1 METITYLIPF
11 FVAIILLVACRKNI
25 VWWEY
30 ASIILISVLLTFGM
44 RSCCVAFQEEDTE
57 YLGGYMTKITHYD
70 EWDEW
75 VVETCEREVYDGED
89 ANGNAQYHTE
99 TYDCSHR
106 EYHRERWTYTTNNGH
121 EEYFYE
127 KSDFDRA
134 MKELG
139 YPEMVF
145 KEMNRDYY
153 KIDGDAQEYYWDGQI
168 QHVRPL
174 VYANSYTNKINCSN
188 SIFNFEDISDEE
200 ADEMGLF
207 RYPEII
213 DDDQNIIM
221 GIKPSKVTHK
231 KYKYINAVYGSR
243 NQFRIY
249 VLVYQNKPIDISE
262 KQKHYWKGGNKN
274 EFVLCLGYDTI
285 SGRITWCNPFSW
297 SDKPDLEVATKRY
310 FREHPRMDLSQYP
323 EFLMK
328 NIHLWKRKEFK
339 DFDYIE
345 NEPTS
350 GQNTAILIFII
361 IFDIILALIAIFNEF
376 ANREEYYS
384 ADGNKLVS
392 ILMQIMGIVALLV
405 EELAEVLRE
414 LAQEVAEMCASIT
427 NWVKSFIE
435 NVRKNKQ

>member
-1 METITYLIPF
+1 M
-11 FVAIILLVACRKNI
+11 
-25 VWWEY
+25 
-30 ASIILISVLLTFGM
+30 
-44 RSCCVAFQEEDTE
+44 
-57 YLGGYMTKITHYD
+57 
-70 EWDEW
+70 
-75 VVETCEREVYDGED
+75 
-89 ANGNAQYHTE
+89 
-99 TYDCSHR
+99 
-106 EYHRERWTYTTNNGH
+106 
-121 EEYFYE
+121 
-127 KSDFDRA
+127 
-134 MKELG
+134 
-139 YPEMVF
+139 
-145 KEMNRDYY
+145 
-153 KIDGDAQEYYWDGQI
+153 
-168 QHVRPL
+168 
-174 VYANSYTNKINCSN
+174 
-188 SIFNFEDISDEE
+188 
-200 ADEMGLF
+200 
-207 RYPEII
+207 
-213 DDDQNIIM
+213 
-221 GIKPSKVTHK
+221 
-231 KYKYINAVYGSR
+231 
-243 NQFRIY
+243 
-249 VLVYQNKPIDISE
+249 
-262 KQKHYWKGGNKN
+262 
-274 EFVLCLGYDTI
+274 LCLGYDTI